1 MGIAHRRSPSVG
13 GAGFFSFFS
22 FFLFFTFLIL
32 FIFSAFTN
40 LLKMKT
46 NMELIIIICAST
58 VMGLFAGVNG
68 KHQQAN
74 YRKQAASHQKEV
86 AVYHKQAD
94 GHNKQLAVY
103 HKQADVHHQQ
113 SEEEILT
120 DMDEDADFERA
131 VADFKLDRNSNL
143 QADAEPG
150 QQRQHVPVGTI
161 IKVAIPVLKV
171 GSNIMVESI
180 IAIVNKIFGKA
191 KCEDGEEDSN
201 GKGNKFRCVS
211 EELWKYIKKYFINNP
226 DQLKNLFMRHHF
238 MHTRRFLMLDRY
250 MEKKSK
256 N

>member
-22 FFLFFTFLIL
+22 FCLFFTFLIL

-68 KHQQAN
+68 KHRQAN
-74 YRKQAASHQKEV
+74 YR
-86 AVYHKQAD
+86 KQAD

-120 DMDEDADFERA
+120 EILRDMDEDADFERA

-180 IAIVNKIFGKA
+180 IAIVNKVFGKA

-250 MEKKSK
+250 MEKKLK